1 MNPVISKT
9 SKVHIF
15 TESSL
20 KQLGQLYIW
29 KGPERW
35 KDGDQKKTEAEIEV
49 VYYCPILLTV
59 DMLFKDETHFYLV
72 KLGFTWV
79 YLIFALK
86 HRLRKNTSCAHHG
99 NISVQK

>member
-20 KQLGQLYIW
+20 KQLGQLYNW

-35 KDGDQKKTEAEIEV
+35 KDADQKKTEADIEV
-49 VYYCPILLTV
+49 KCYCHTLCLDIICRHMCKPE
-59 DMLFKDETHFYLV
+59 MW
-72 KLGFTWV
+72 FT
-79 YLIFALK
+79 
-86 HRLRKNTSCAHHG
+86 S
-99 NISVQK
+99 

>member
-20 KQLGQLYIW
+20 KQLGQLYNW

-35 KDGDQKKTEAEIEV
+35 KDGDQKKTEGEIEV
-49 VYYCPILLTV
+49 VFCCPTVFTV
-59 DMLFKDETHFYLV
+59 DQGQV
-72 KLGFTWV
+72 V
-79 YLIFALK
+79 
-86 HRLRKNTSCAHHG
+86 HRLSG
-99 NISVQK
+99 